1 MALQARGASQAI
13 VTSRISRYYVEQAT
27 QSALYELARLDVARG
42 MLSWSADTPEMPL
55 NGTPVTREVF
65 GQGYTVRY
73 QDVAGMVDIY
83 AASPALLT
91 AVGIDAD
98 GFIAARE
105 RVLKRWPNGTRPATV
120 EQSLGLIEAELG
132 HVIGVED
139 GLRDVLTQR
148 SGKAV
153 LDPVTMALGLRGRM
167 DVGTEAGVLARRGKQ
182 PERVVVGVK

>member
-1 MALQARGASQAI
+1 MRQTKAPSEFRPEADLVSCTSFCVAALQKR
-13 VTSRISRYYVEQAT
+13 T
-27 QSALYELARLDVARG
+27 LRL
-42 MLSWSADTPEMPL
+42 PL
-55 NGTPVTREVF
+55 TDCTPVTREVF
-65 GQGYTVRY
+65 GQVYTVRY

-105 RVLKRWPNGTRPATV
+105 RVLERWPNGTRPATL
-120 EQSLGLIEAELG
+120 EQSLALIEVELG
-132 HVIGVED
+132 HAIGIED

-153 LDPVTMALGLRGRM
+153 LDPGTMAAGLRGRM
-167 DVGTEAGVLARRGKQ
+167 DLGATAGLFARRRRQ
-182 PERVVVGVK
+182 PERVVVAPF